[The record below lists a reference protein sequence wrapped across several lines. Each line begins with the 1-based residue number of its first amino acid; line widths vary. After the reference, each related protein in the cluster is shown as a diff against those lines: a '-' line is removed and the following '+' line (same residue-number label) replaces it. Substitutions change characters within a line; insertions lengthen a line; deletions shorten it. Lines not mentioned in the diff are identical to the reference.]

1 LIEIKTTTSRNPGRN
16 MMKIWLA
23 VVALLCLSS
32 VNATPVNINT
42 ADAKLIATSLRGV
55 GIVRAEEIVKYRSE
69 YGDFQTLNDL
79 RKVRGVGHRI
89 VEKNRQ
95 DILLTDPS

>member
-1 LIEIKTTTSRNPGRN
+1 
-16 MMKIWLA
+16 MMKKWLA
-23 VVALLCLSS
+23 IAALLSSLS
-32 VNATPVNINT
+32 VNAAPVNINT
-42 ADAKLIATSLRGV
+42 ADAKLIAASLRGV
-55 GIVRAEEIVKYRSE
+55 GIARAEEIVKYRSE